1 MRKVRLFLRL
11 SFLIAFLVA
20 CQGLI
25 FARPVLAQSSAAK
38 PHKVVIYLF
47 WGDGCPHCAVAKP
60 FLNELTQRY
69 PKIELRAYEVWYVP
83 ENQEPFLKG
92 ARHTVLSRMAYQ
104 PFSSETNTG
113 KDTVTRSGKR
123 SKQP

>member
-1 MRKVRLFLRL
+1 MVFVWIFPNSFHKKPLDMEHGILMRKVRLFLRL

-25 FARPVLAQSSAAK
+25 FTRPVLAQSSATK

-69 PKIELRAYEVWYVP
+69 PTIELRAYEVWYVP
-83 ENQEPFLKG
+83 ENQEPFFKLDRG
-92 ARHTVLSRMAYQ
+92 IWL
-104 PFSSETNTG
+104 
-113 KDTVTRSGKR
+113 
-123 SKQP
+123 